1 MDLYSSGGSIAQ
13 VNSQTSQTRAN
24 NQATQ
29 DFNNTLAENLDLA
42 TTELDSAAASKNQ
55 KDLLSIGTSGGK
67 IVSKTGIVQAGGSAM
82 KKLAQ
87 KASAAALPAAGDT
100 LIEGEGAAA
109 TVTTI
114 GEDVAQSSEALEA
127 GSEGARLA
135 LDAGRTALKG
145 AAMTSGKALIAGAGG
160 ILDAGED
167 IAALASGKSGMDVFG
182 SNNYSR
188 VGNLM
193 NIAGSALEVGGVVSG
208 GITPWSI
215 GAEILG
221 AGIGAVGAGLELA
234 GDIDASDKKKEQT
247 TEDIQSQAR
256 SLGGTQ
262 AITTEVARSN

>member
-13 VNSQTSQTRAN
+13 VNSQTAQTRADN
-24 NQATQ
+24 VATQ

-87 KASAAALPAAGDT
+87 QASARAAPAAGDT

-109 TVTTI
+109 TVTTV
-114 GEDVAQSSEALEA
+114 GEDVAAGSEALEA

-145 AAMTSGKALIAGAGG
+145 AAITGGKALIAGAGG
-160 ILDAGED
+160 ALDFGED
-167 IAALASGKSGMDVFG
+167 IAALASGKKGMDVFG

-234 GDIDASDKKKEQT
+234 GDIEGADEKKEQT
-247 TEDIQSQAR
+247 TQDIESQAR
-256 SLGGTQ
+256 SLGGTESV
-262 AITTEVARSN
+262 TTEVARSN

>member
-100 LIEGEGAAA
+100 LIEGEGAAS

>member
-1 MDLYSSGGSIAQ
+1 MDLYSGGGSIAQ
-13 VNSQTSQTRAN
+13 VNSQTAQTRAD

-42 TTELDSAAASKNQ
+42 TTELDSAAA
-55 KDLLSIGTSGGK
+55 G
-67 IVSKTGIVQAGGSAM
+67 
-82 KKLAQ
+82 
-87 KASAAALPAAGDT
+87 
-100 LIEGEGAAA
+100 
-109 TVTTI
+109 
-114 GEDVAQSSEALEA
+114 SEALEA

-145 AAMTSGKALIAGAGG
+145 AAMTGGKALIAGAGG
-160 ILDAGED
+160 ALDFGED

-215 GAEILG
+215 GAELLG
-221 AGIGAVGAGLELA
+221 AGVSAVGAGLELA
-234 GDIDASDKKKEQT
+234 GDIDTADKKKET
-247 TEDIQSQAR
+247 TTQDIQSQAR

-262 AITTEVARSN
+262 AVTTEVARSN

>member
-13 VNSQTSQTRAN
+13 VNSQTAKTRAD

-67 IVSKTGIVQAGGSAM
+67 IVSKTGIVQAGGSAI
-82 KKLAQ
+82 KKLGQ
-87 KASAAALPAAGDT
+87 QASARLAPAAGDT
-100 LIEGEGAAA
+100 LIEGEGAAT
-109 TVTTI
+109 TVTTV
-114 GEDVAQSSEALEA
+114 EDVAAGSEALEA

-135 LDAGRTALKG
+135 LDAGKTALKG
-145 AAMTSGKALIAGAGG
+145 AAITGGKALIAGAGG
-160 ILDAGED
+160 ALDLGED
-167 IAALASGKSGMDVFG
+167 ISAFASGKRGVDVFG

-188 VGNLM
+188 IGNLM
-193 NIAGSALEVGGVVSG
+193 NIAGSALGVGGVVTG

-234 GDIDASDKKKEQT
+234 GDVEGADEKKEKT
-247 TEDIQSQAR
+247 TQDIQSQAR

-262 AITTEVARSN
+262 AVTTEVARSN

>member
-13 VNSQTSQTRAN
+13 VNSQTAKTRAD

-67 IVSKTGIVQAGGSAM
+67 IVSKTGIVQAGGSAI
-82 KKLAQ
+82 KKLGQ
-87 KASAAALPAAGDT
+87 QASARLAPAAGDT
-100 LIEGEGAAA
+100 LIEGEGAAT
-109 TVTTI
+109 TVTTV
-114 GEDVAQSSEALEA
+114 EDVAAGSEALEA

-135 LDAGRTALKG
+135 LDAGKTALKG
-145 AAMTSGKALIAGAGG
+145 AAITGGKALIAGAGG
-160 ILDAGED
+160 ALDLGED
-167 IAALASGKSGMDVFG
+167 ISAFASGKRGVDVFG

-188 VGNLM
+188 IGNLM
-193 NIAGSALEVGGVVSG
+193 NIAGSALEVGGVVTG

-234 GDIDASDKKKEQT
+234 GDVEGADEKKEKT
-247 TEDIQSQAR
+247 TQDIQSQAR

-262 AITTEVARSN
+262 AVTTEVARSN